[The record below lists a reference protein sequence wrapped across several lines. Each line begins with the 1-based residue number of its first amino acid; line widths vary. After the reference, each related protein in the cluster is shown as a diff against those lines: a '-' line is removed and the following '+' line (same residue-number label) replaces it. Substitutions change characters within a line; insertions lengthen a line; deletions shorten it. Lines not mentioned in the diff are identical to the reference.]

1 MSNYT
6 WCLLGKDNLIIGDV
20 CLNIYNVQNEKKN
33 MFVICFRKLKNQS
46 NNRHTY
52 TRFLIF

>member
-20 CLNIYNVQNEKKN
+20 CLNIYNVQNEKKTCSS
-33 MFVICFRKLKNQS
+33 FVLEN
-46 NNRHTY
+46 
-52 TRFLIF
+52 